1 MLPGITDD
9 SSEPGFHEALARGCM
24 ALREGDAGTLQM
36 CASAARVGQ
45 VRALSSAGGI
55 QSASALNQ
63 AIVRLQMV
71 EQLEGAWA
79 RRWPDLPLVGT
90 QRPEGGGRA
99 WQGNAV
105 AEEELRGLQ
114 EEWQKRREH
123 AGEGGRYALF
133 EPLAA
138 FSAALAGALGC
149 RAAQVALM
157 VVGARAG
164 RKAGQLARAGTEM
177 ARLRALSE
185 GSAALAPGS
194 EAEVERL
201 KLLWAEGR
209 QRGLA
214 LAQAQRQAA
223 ATRRMWPN
231 CTG

>member
-1 MLPGITDD
+1 MP
-9 SSEPGFHEALARGCM
+9 
-24 ALREGDAGTLQM
+24 
-36 CASAARVGQ
+36 V
-45 VRALSSAGGI
+45 V
-55 QSASALNQ
+55 
-63 AIVRLQMV
+63 
-71 EQLEGAWA
+71 
-79 RRWPDLPLVGT
+79 
-90 QRPEGGGRA
+90 
-99 WQGNAV
+99 
-105 AEEELRGLQ
+105 LQ

-223 ATRRMWPN
+223 ALGAAPAGSRNPADVAKLYGLTAKWMAAERAGSPAQILGTMEQACRAVAAGGAGERI
-231 CTG
+231 TSR